1 MNNFQFFKGYNEKQL
16 TEVDV
21 SEMGFQT
28 PVIQLFPNT
37 IQPDNVE
44 FCFQFDDNEPVS
56 FGTGTNDLHIHI
68 SPTENSNI
76 IFNDN
81 GRVFKIFA
89 REIVNEN

>member
-28 PVIQLFPNT
+28 PLVQLYPNI

-44 FCFQFDDNEPVS
+44 FCFQFDDGEPVI
-56 FGTGTNDLHIHI
+56 FGTGPNNLHLQIQPTPYGGIEFNND
-68 SPTENSNI
+68 
-76 IFNDN
+76 
-81 GRVFKIFA
+81 GKRFKIFA
-89 REIVNEN
+89 RERQ